1 MILEQESSFA
11 FHEELPVY
19 MSLANKCMTHA
30 MYEND
35 VEDYRNPDGFCERGA
50 SLRIMCLDKMCVVN
64 VDAHL
69 SREKKKRYFNKL

>member
-1 MILEQESSFA
+1 
-11 FHEELPVY
+11 
-19 MSLANKCMTHA
+19 

-35 VEDYRNPDGFCERGA
+35 VEDYRNPDGFCERCA

-69 SREKKKRYFNKL
+69 SREKKKDISTNYNRDVLKTSRTFELRNF